1 MAKPILNNILA
12 FDVNKGT
19 ELNFKYDQSIYG
31 YNIKFYNT
39 SSNEVV
45 KTIIGNRNTTTIIL
59 TPNVLSGLTNETN
72 YCVSLSIYN
81 TVDDYNNDIISSEE
95 SDKKFVRCITTPT
108 ISLDVPDVIDN
119 STAVIGLIYSQ
130 EVVEETEK
138 EEILSWQVFVYDYFI
153 Q

>member
-45 KTIIGNRNTTTIIL
+45 KTIIGIWNTTTIIL

-81 TVDDYNNDIISSEE
+81 TVDDYKSAFSKLSIISFLVCSLIW
-95 SDKKFVRCITTPT
+95 SALSLNDSTPKVA
-108 ISLDVPDVIDN
+108 LF
-119 STAVIGLIYSQ
+119 L
-130 EVVEETEK
+130 
-138 EEILSWQVFVYDYFI
+138 
-153 Q
+153 